1 MECTLY
7 LTDSCNLRCS
17 YCYEADK
24 KNKSFLNET
33 VLRSAL
39 EFIINNNLPGD
50 NIELIFLGGEPLL
63 NKKMLY
69 KAIDIINKEY
79 VAFQS
84 LFHYHI
90 TTNGI
95 LLDKKTVDFLVENNF
110 DISISIDG
118 NLETHNLNRTSVDGR
133 DYYQQIISN
142 MKYMVD
148 NKINFFVRM
157 TLTANNVHLLFDN
170 VLFFYRMGV
179 QNIHIG
185 IDYLGKW
192 DAETL
197 TVFDSQMEK
206 LDAYYLNELC
216 HKEKGILTIYD
227 YKFSI
232 FIAKREPQ
240 YCSAGS
246 KGHLVISSKGDFY
259 PCGYVANDSK
269 WLVGNTRN
277 GLDEKGCFNSIRSSV
292 LKKSSCENCKIAF
305 TCNGAKCGFMN
316 YVHTGFLNQN
326 SSTTCELEKI
336 LYRHDRK
343 VIKSLYRNQVKR
355 FMNYCRMAYQ
365 NKIYISDEMQQ
376 IISEVNNE
384 EVDKC
389 TQ

>member
-1 MECTLY
+1 ME
-7 LTDSCNLRCS
+7 
-17 YCYEADK
+17 
-24 KNKSFLNET
+24 ET
-33 VLRSAL
+33 
-39 EFIINNNLPGD
+39 
-50 NIELIFLGGEPLL
+50 
-63 NKKMLY
+63 
-69 KAIDIINKEY
+69 
-79 VAFQS
+79 
-84 LFHYHI
+84 
-90 TTNGI
+90 
-95 LLDKKTVDFLVENNF
+95 
-110 DISISIDG
+110 
-118 NLETHNLNRTSVDGR
+118 
-133 DYYQQIISN
+133 ISN

-269 WLVGNTRN
+269 WLVGNIRN

-343 VIKSLYRNQVKR
+343 VIKALYRNQVKR
-355 FMNYCRMAYQ
+355 FMDYCRMAYQ